1 MTSPASNATTSSSS
15 SSSSSTNSTLAPS
28 IPSGL
33 SSGCTTYLTV
43 LNADPILAQCVTPLL
58 TATTQAANANS
69 SAALTTSL
77 TKLCAASP
85 CSDTT
90 IRTKLSEFYGACSV
104 ELNGNEDETVASVR
118 EIYDL
123 LYVVQPLR
131 EVVCTK
137 DNSTQAF
144 CVQSLAT
151 ALGSPNTTANANF
164 TSTNVIVTK
173 SPESLAAA
181 HLSIDSPA
189 NPFGKRS
196 FLHARA
202 ADASSTV
209 SYPNSTTYR
218 TTNLPYLF
226 LQPTSPLAAL
236 CSSCAKAVFTAYASW
251 EYRTPYALG
260 LSASPI
266 LGGQAQLWKGAEA
279 TCGPT
284 WISGVQTTAIGSE
297 GAAAVG
303 GSSGATA
310 GTSGAERELMVKGVV
325 VAMAVIGAGWAF
337 AA

>member
-1 MTSPASNATTSSSS
+1 M
-15 SSSSSTNSTLAPS
+15 
-28 IPSGL
+28 
-33 SSGCTTYLTV
+33 
-43 LNADPILAQCVTPLL
+43 TPLL
-58 TATTQAANANS
+58 KATTQAANANS

-90 IRTKLSEFYGACSV
+90 IRTKLSEFYGACST
-104 ELNGNEDETVASVR
+104 ELNGQEGETVESVR

-151 ALGSPNTTANANF
+151 SLGSSSSSSNETANASLKAN
-164 TSTNVIVTK
+164 NVVLTK
-173 SPESLAAA
+173 SPESFAAL
-181 HLSIDSPA
+181 HLSIETPS

-196 FLHARA
+196 VLHARA
-202 ADASSTV
+202 DAAV
-209 SYPNSTTYR
+209 SYPNATTYR

-226 LQPTSPLAAL
+226 LQPSSPLAAL

-266 LGGQAQLWKGAEA
+266 LGGQAALWKGAEA
-279 TCGPT
+279 TCGST
-284 WISGVQTTAIGSE
+284 WIGGVQTSAIGSE

-303 GSSGATA
+303 GSSGSGA
-310 GTSGAERELMVKGVV
+310 GTSGAERELVVKGVV